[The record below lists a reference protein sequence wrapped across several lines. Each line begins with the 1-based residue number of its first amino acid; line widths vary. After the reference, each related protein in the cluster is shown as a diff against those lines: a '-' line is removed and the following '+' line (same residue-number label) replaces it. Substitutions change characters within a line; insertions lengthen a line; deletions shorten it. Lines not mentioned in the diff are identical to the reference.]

1 VRFLSP
7 SERALT
13 QAISNLAYC
22 NPFLPERI
30 RLEKEI
36 LGDDFVEVDTV
47 WSKRPDQIPT
57 EEPNVDRIIPRVETL
72 AESLLERL
80 AAGASPAPEA
90 LQLYEDLVLFLLFHR
105 YHTRFRDLLAG
116 AARGKPS
123 CVRAPFYR
131 DFVGDMERFLYDG
144 LRGASWRGAADGV
157 RESGPTPRASAEE
170 ARAVEGGGTEGPER
184 LAKSDVRDRRF
195 GPPHVFACFFQI
207 RRAFYHIFENIIGGS
222 MPMAQLRAAVWQS
235 IFSHDL
241 RRYRRALYDRMADIT
256 CLVTGESGTGK
267 ELVARAI
274 GLARYVP
281 FDPQTESFT
290 DELDGS
296 FYPLNLS
303 ALSPT
308 LIESELFGHRRG
320 AFTGALQDRA
330 GWFEVCPPLGTVFL
344 DEIGEIEAA
353 IQVKLLRVIET
364 RIFQRIGDT
373 RERRFPGKI
382 ISATNRDLA
391 GDIRAGRFRE
401 DLYYR
406 LCSDRIVTPTLRRR
420 LSDSPDALPN
430 LVLYI
435 AQRVTNEEEAGP
447 LAQEVVEW
455 IDKNLG
461 LAYPWPGNFRELEQC
476 VRNVMIRKDYRPLS
490 RAARDPAEEIID
502 LVRNGSLTAEDL
514 LRRYCT
520 LVYASAGGNCQ
531 EAARR
536 LGLDHRTVKSKI
548 DPDLLAAYRGE
559 AQETSTGSS
568 GHS

>member
-1 VRFLSP
+1 MTFLSP
-7 SERALT
+7 SERTLAR
-13 QAISNLAYC
+13 AISDLAYC

-36 LGDDFVEVDTV
+36 LGDDFVEVDPV
-47 WSKRPDQIPT
+47 WSKRPDQTPT
-57 EEPNVDRIIPRVETL
+57 EEPNVDRIILRVETL

-80 AAGASPAPEA
+80 AAGVSPAPEA
-90 LQLYEDLVLFLLFHR
+90 LQVYEDLVLFLLFQR
-105 YHTRFRDLLAG
+105 YHARFRDLLVEAAG
-116 AARGKPS
+116 GKPS
-123 CVRAPFYR
+123 CGRASFYR

-144 LRGASWRGAADGV
+144 LRGASWREAADGV
-157 RESGPTPRASAEE
+157 RESGPAPRSS
-170 ARAVEGGGTEGPER
+170 VEGGGTEGSQR
-184 LAKSDVRDRRF
+184 LAESDVRDRRF

-241 RRYRRALYDRMADIT
+241 RRYRRALYDRMADAT
-256 CLVTGESGTGK
+256 CLITGESGTGK

-274 GLARYVP
+274 GLSRYIP
-281 FDPQTESFT
+281 FDPKTASFT
-290 DELDGS
+290 DEFIGS

-364 RIFQRIGDT
+364 RVFQRIGDT

-391 GDIRAGRFRE
+391 GDIRSGRFRE

-406 LCSDRIVTPTLRRR
+406 LCSDRIVTPTLRGR
-420 LSDSPDALPN
+420 LSDSPNELPN
-430 LVLYI
+430 LVLHV

-447 LAQEVVEW
+447 LAREVVEW

-461 LAYPWPGNFRELEQC
+461 HGYPWPGNFRELEQC

-490 RAARDPAEEIID
+490 RTGRDPAEETAD
-502 LVRNGSLTAEDL
+502 LVRSGSLTAEEM

-520 LVYASAGGNCQ
+520 LVYARTGGNCQ

-548 DPDLLAAYRGE
+548 DPDLLAAHRGD
-559 AQETSTGSS
+559 A
-568 GHS
+568 